1 MTQSDK
7 KRKVAEIMTGLDVK
21 NQEYALTILS
31 VLKFAQ
37 ESAKQQPQ
45 NKDTA

>member
-7 KRKVAEIMTGLDVK
+7 KEKVAEIMTGLDAK

-37 ESAKQQPQ
+37 ESERERKEKESA
-45 NKDTA
+45 